1 MVVEWG
7 NREGIERLG
16 QQREKGGV
24 GQERE
29 REKERG
35 SGTRERG

>member
-1 MVVEWG
+1 MVVEWS
-7 NREGIERLG
+7 NREGIERVG

-29 REKERG
+29 RKREGVGQERG
-35 SGTRERG
+35 GE

>member
-29 REKERG
+29 RKREGVGQERG
-35 SGTRERG
+35 GE

>member
-7 NREGIERLG
+7 NREGIERVG

-29 REKERG
+29 RGVGQEKG
-35 SGTRERG
+35 AG

>member
-16 QQREKGGV
+16 QQRERGSWT
-24 GQERE
+24 RE
-29 REKERG
+29 REKEREWDK
-35 SGTRERG
+35 REGVSE

>member
-7 NREGIERLG
+7 NREGIERVG
-16 QQREKGGV
+16 QQRKG
-24 GQERE
+24 ELDKRE

>member
-1 MVVEWG
+1 M
-7 NREGIERLG
+7 G

-29 REKERG
+29 RKREGVGKEREG
-35 SGTRERG
+35 VSE

>member
-7 NREGIERLG
+7 NREGIERVG
-16 QQREKGGV
+16 QQREKRGV

-29 REKERG
+29 RE
-35 SGTRERG
+35 REWDKREGVSE

>member
-7 NREGIERLG
+7 NREGIERVG

-29 REKERG
+29 RKREGVGQERG
-35 SGTRERG
+35 GE